1 MKEYKPS
8 LLFKNPHINTVFP
21 TFFRKIKV
29 NYVREKIFLKDSDF
43 LNFDWIKNGNKKL
56 IILCHGLEGS
66 SNSHYMKAFAKYFSE
81 RAWDVLALNY
91 RGCGGEINPSPFYY
105 ILGKG
110 DEIEIALKYAS
121 PYDEIVLV
129 GFSLGANKILHY
141 LGSENN
147 KSRKIKG
154 AFVVSPPCDLQG
166 SSLVML
172 KKHNKVYSDF
182 FLKRLKEKVL
192 KKEKKYPNIFS
203 DFEIQLDRVLNTKNL
218 IEFDNE
224 FTAKLNDFKNAE
236 EYYMKNSSLYCL
248 DKINIRTLILTAMD
262 DPMMSEGCYPKEIS
276 NLNPFLELKT
286 PEYGGHVSY
295 TSFNKEYWLEK
306 FAYEYIEKEILRNK
320 RLD

>member
-1 MKEYKPS
+1 MKEYNPS

-172 KKHNKVYSDF
+172 KKYNKIYTDF
-182 FLKRLKEKVL
+182 FLKQLKNKVF
-192 KKEKKYPNIFS
+192 KKEEKYPNIFV
-203 DFEIQLDRVLNTKNL
+203 DFGINLEKVLSTKNL

-224 FTAKLNDFKNAE
+224 FTAKLNGFRNAE
-236 EYYMKNSSLYCL
+236 EYYIKNSSLYTL
-248 DKINIRTLILTAMD
+248 NKINVSTLILTAMD
-262 DPMMSEGCYPKEIS
+262 DPMMSESCYPKEVS
-276 NLNPFLELKT
+276 KLNPYLDLKT
-286 PEYGGHVSY
+286 PKYGGHVSY
-295 TSFNKEYWLEK
+295 ASFAKEYWLEK
-306 FAYEYIEKEILRNK
+306 YAYEYIENNIIKKVKI
-320 RLD
+320 